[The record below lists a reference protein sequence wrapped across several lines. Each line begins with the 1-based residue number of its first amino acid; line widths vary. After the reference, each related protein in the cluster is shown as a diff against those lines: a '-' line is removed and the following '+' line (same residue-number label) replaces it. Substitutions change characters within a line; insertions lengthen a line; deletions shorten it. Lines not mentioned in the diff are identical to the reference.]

1 MQAELFQCH
10 VVISISSGHIKDK
23 LVWRTSSSNFLF
35 IKTLYMV
42 WKSQNKRIHKYI
54 TDVLLI

>member
-1 MQAELFQCH
+1 
-10 VVISISSGHIKDK
+10 
-23 LVWRTSSSNFLF
+23 
-35 IKTLYMV
+35 MV